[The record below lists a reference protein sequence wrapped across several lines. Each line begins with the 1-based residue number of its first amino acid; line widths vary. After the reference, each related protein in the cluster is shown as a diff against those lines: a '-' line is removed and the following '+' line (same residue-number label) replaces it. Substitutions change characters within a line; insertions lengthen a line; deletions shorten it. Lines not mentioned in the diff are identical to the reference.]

1 MTTTISK
8 MVDKKIR
15 AADALAKTALIV
27 EPDDPSLSS
36 FLLRRSHLYLK
47 AAIKQ
52 RDREIENI
60 RKNYLH
66 LSNVEKNIEI

>member
-1 MTTTISK
+1 MTATISK

-52 RDREIENI
+52 RDREIERI
-60 RKNYLH
+60 RRDNLH
-66 LSNVEKNIEI
+66 FVKCRKKH

>member
-1 MTTTISK
+1 MTKTISK
-8 MVDKKIR
+8 LVDKKIR

-52 RDREIENI
+52 RDREIAKI
-60 RKNYLH
+60 RENYLH
-66 LSNVEKNIEI
+66 LSNVEKKIEI

>member
-1 MTTTISK
+1 MTKTISK
-8 MVDKKIR
+8 LVDKKIR

-52 RDREIENI
+52 RDQEIAKIRE
-60 RKNYLH
+60 NYLH
-66 LSNVEKNIEI
+66 LSNVEKN

>member
-1 MTTTISK
+1 MTATISK

-27 EPDDPSLSS
+27 EADDPSLSS

-52 RDREIENI
+52 RDREIEEI
-60 RKNYLH
+60 RGNYLH
-66 LSNVEKNIEI
+66 LQNVEKNIEI

>member
-1 MTTTISK
+1 MTKTISK
-8 MVDKKIR
+8 LVDKKIR

-52 RDREIENI
+52 RDREIAKI
-60 RKNYLH
+60 RGNYLH
-66 LSNVEKNIEI
+66 LSNVEKKIEI

>member
-1 MTTTISK
+1 MTYTISK
-8 MVDKKIR
+8 LVDKKIR

-52 RDREIENI
+52 RDREIAKI
-60 RKNYLH
+60 RENYLH
-66 LSNVEKNIEI
+66 LSNVEKKIEI

>member
-52 RDREIENI
+52 RDREIEKMRGDNLHFVKC
-60 RKNYLH
+60 RKKH
-66 LSNVEKNIEI
+66 

>member
-1 MTTTISK
+1 MTATISK
-8 MVDKKIR
+8 MVDKRIK

-52 RDREIENI
+52 RDREIAQI
-60 RKNYLH
+60 RKKSLH
-66 LSNVEKNIEI
+66 FNNVVKNIEI

>member
-1 MTTTISK
+1 MTATISK
-8 MVDKKIR
+8 MVDKKIK

-52 RDREIENI
+52 RDREIAQIREKFRENEKYS
-60 RKNYLH
+60 KNC
-66 LSNVEKNIEI
+66 

>member
-1 MTTTISK
+1 MTATISK
-8 MVDKKIR
+8 MVDKRIK

-47 AAIKQ
+47 AAIK
-52 RDREIENI
+52 
-60 RKNYLH
+60 
-66 LSNVEKNIEI
+66 

>member
-52 RDREIENI
+52 RDREIENM

>member
-1 MTTTISK
+1 MTATISK
-8 MVDKKIR
+8 MLDKKIR

-47 AAIKQ
+47 SAIKQ
-52 RDREIENI
+52 RDLEIEKI
-60 RKNYLH
+60 RENLLH
-66 LSNVEKNIEI
+66 FANVEKNIEI

>member
-1 MTTTISK
+1 MTKTISK
-8 MVDKKIR
+8 LVDKKIR

-52 RDREIENI
+52 RDREITKI
-60 RKNYLH
+60 RENYLH
-66 LSNVEKNIEI
+66 LSNVEKKIEI

>member
-1 MTTTISK
+1 MTATISK

-52 RDREIENI
+52 RDREIEKMRVDKLHFSKC
-60 RKNYLH
+60 RKKH
-66 LSNVEKNIEI
+66 